1 MGEKVK
7 TCCEVNIGEITDSD
21 YAESTDNA
29 ENAENTKNAD
39 IADNADNTERQ
50 TMETMQTIFRTCTK
64 QTSWTKMNQLGSFC
78 KQQPACRHN
87 NLYQPDP
94 KPAIYNYI
102 SCQAAPMAQYPDT
115 VPHPKPNQLDPWHP
129 DK

>member
-1 MGEKVK
+1 MEEKEK

-29 ENAENTKNAD
+29 ENTNNAN

-94 KPAIYNYI
+94 KLAIYILAGGSYGPI
-102 SCQAAPMAQYPDT
+102 PRHGPTPQTEPT
-115 VPHPKPNQLDPWHP
+115 
-129 DK
+129 